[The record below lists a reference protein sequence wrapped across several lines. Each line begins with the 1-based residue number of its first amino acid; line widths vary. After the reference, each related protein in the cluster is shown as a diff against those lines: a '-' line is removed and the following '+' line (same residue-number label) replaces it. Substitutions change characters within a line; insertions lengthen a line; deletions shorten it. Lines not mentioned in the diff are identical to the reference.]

1 MTAATQSESDA
12 PPSPAP
18 ATLGDLLY
26 SDSTKVRI
34 PEADWVVLVEAIAEG
49 RMRGMQE
56 LYERTG
62 SLVYWLALRIT
73 HDHAMAEEVMLV
85 VFQDIWTRARGYEA
99 TTGSVLSWIMN
110 LTRSWAIQMRT
121 NSDFTTTEV
130 TQLLAEPVGTIEGR
144 IKSALTKLRFA
155 LTGEGPP

>member
-1 MTAATQSESDA
+1 
-12 PPSPAP
+12 
-18 ATLGDLLY
+18 
-26 SDSTKVRI
+26 
-34 PEADWVVLVEAIAEG
+34 
-49 RMRGMQE
+49 
-56 LYERTG
+56 
-62 SLVYWLALRIT
+62 
-73 HDHAMAEEVMLV
+73 
-85 VFQDIWTRARGYEA
+85 
-99 TTGSVLSWIMN
+99 MN